1 MGGNSK
7 DILKIIFGILG
18 GIAALTTIISSFTL
32 VPVGFVGIKKYLGQV
47 QHEETFEEGLSL
59 KMPFFVTVED
69 YTKKIIS
76 VDVDASASSKDLQ
89 DVGTTVTIQMSFM
102 FDHSHILQKI
112 GSYGRFVDAILVPAI
127 QESVKA
133 SSALYTAEELIT
145 KRAEVK
151 NHIILKVSD
160 YLETTLIQ
168 KDLDKNVVNIANLAI
183 TDFSF
188 SEEFNKSIELKVRA
202 EQEALQAVNEK
213 RRKITDA
220 EATAEQIR
228 VESIAKANAIE
239 REGRALQ
246 RFPMLIQLKQ
256 LEKWNGVLPSVTGS
270 YIPMLDIKSKTGG

>member
-1 MGGNSK
+1 MDDNLK
-7 DILKIIFGILG
+7 NMLKIIFGILG
-18 GIAALTTIISSFTL
+18 GIAVLTTIISSFTL

-102 FDHSHILQKI
+102 FDHSHVLQKI
-112 GSYGRFVDAILVPAI
+112 GSYGRFIDAILVPAI

-183 TDFSF
+183 THFSF

-270 YIPMLDIKSKTGG
+270 YIPMLDIKSKAGG